1 MVSYWA
7 IGGIELRRLLLGTAA
22 LSAMLVL
29 VGCGGGSSDPA
40 APPTSTTPTPTPTP
54 TPSPTP
60 TATPTPTPAVSYE
73 TTSGFTRDRS
83 FSAIGSTATVIQR
96 VTGGSS
102 SSTYRATLDAESSM
116 VGFDF
121 IAATRRYRAR
131 YQSDAI
137 DVTTVPMSST
147 VRSWDEYSEPGSPRE
162 VNSRYF
168 ARTDFR
174 AGQTYSGFA
183 LWREGDRQPL
193 SRDGATT
200 RIRRL
205 LFGAKTESGD
215 MPNSGTATYNV
226 NVDLSRSQSP
236 VLTISDIGGSGAQ
249 PAVSAEVT
257 IDWATRRLTGRI
269 VVAPPSGTGT
279 SSQSSTIYTIAG
291 TVSASGRLLGTLTG
305 PSNFSGTLD
314 GNVYGPRGT
323 ELGFLYTLAGTE
335 AVGMERGEYAGAV
348 LGQQ

>member
-1 MVSYWA
+1 
-7 IGGIELRRLLLGTAA
+7 LRKSLLGTAA

-40 APPTSTTPTPTPTP
+40 GPPTSTTPTPTPAPTP
-54 TPSPTP
+54 TP
-60 TATPTPTPAVSYE
+60 TPTPTPAVSYE
-73 TTSGFTRDRS
+73 ATSDFTRDRS
-83 FSAIGSTATVIQR
+83 FTAVGSTATVIQP
-96 VTGGSS
+96 VIGGSS

-116 VGFDF
+116 IGFDF
-121 IAATRRYRAR
+121 IAASRRYRAR

-137 DVTTVPMSST
+137 DVTTVPMSSA

-200 RIRRL
+200 RIHRL

-236 VLTISDIGGSGAQ
+236 VLTISDIGSSGAQ

-257 IDWATRRLTGRI
+257 IDRATRRLIGRM

-279 SSQSSTIYTIAG
+279 SGQSSTIYTIAG
-291 TVSASGRLLGTLTG
+291 TVSAGGHLAGTLTG

-335 AVGMERGEYAGAV
+335 AAGTERSEYAGAV
-348 LGQQ
+348 LGKQ